1 MSQISKTNFRHRL
14 ALALALP
21 LVLMSLLA
29 VILIGQISHLT
40 SVMLW
45 VEHSDQVIAQANYTQ
60 KLLVDMET
68 GLRGY
73 LVTGNSEFLE
83 PYEQARLAIAP
94 AFDQLSRLISD
105 NPPQLQRLKKKQTK
119 NQPRNRYV

>member
-40 SVMLW
+40 SVMQW
-45 VEHSDQVIAQANYTQ
+45 VEHTDQVIAQANYTQ

-68 GLRGY
+68 GLRCY
-73 LVTGNSEFLE
+73 LVMGGGGGRG
-83 PYEQARLAIAP
+83 AGGGAGGGGAP
-94 AFDQLSRLISD
+94 AGGRGGRGGAGG
-105 NPPQLQRLKKKQTK
+105 PPRRRRRK
-119 NQPRNRYV
+119 

>member
-40 SVMLW
+40 SVMQW
-45 VEHSDQVIAQANYTQ
+45 VEHTDQVIAQANYTQ

-83 PYEQARLAIAP
+83 PYQQANGALGKQDVAP
-94 AFDQLSRLISD
+94 EEGTSFAATFDELSRLIAD
-105 NPPQLQRLKKKQTK
+105 NPSQ
-119 NQPRNRYV
+119 V